1 MKRWIVTCALALGI
15 THTVLAQAKPTSVS
29 SPAGSPINSEQF
41 AQHFRALLTTGGT
54 QAVIQ
59 AVSEAVQQALKQG
72 PMNANEL
79 AQVTAPS
86 GVTLS
91 APVTPPPPV
100 APKTWV
106 DAITL
111 AGDIRY
117 RFETIKDDSKTDK
130 TKDNNEPYVRERDRI
145 RARLG
150 ADVKVNDDVKA
161 GIRLTTDEA
170 ATIGGGGDPISG
182 NQTLT
187 GGGSKKGVYLD
198 LAYID
203 WNLFGEGN
211 SELHT
216 VVGKMNNPFITFN
229 DDLVWDPDLTP
240 EGLALK
246 GSLDLFPV
254 TLLGNFGYFWIAER
268 DSNKPIT
275 MVGGQGA
282 ARVEFI
288 PEITLTVGTS
298 LYTFQNV
305 RGSDVVDYKYD
316 LGYERAVNLPSKIN
330 YPSGYG
336 NTVIKSMSGLSP
348 RAQWAYDYNVLQPF
362 AKLDM
367 WPTVFGK
374 VLPVSF
380 FAQYIQNLSVSDWNK
395 GYMYGLSVGKAKNPG
410 TFEFGASWASIKSD
424 ATLGMW
430 TDSDRWG
437 GGTDGEGAKLYA
449 KYQVLKNLQ
458 TSLTYFMDQKPL
470 SNTPQKDYDRWQI
483 DLIASF

>member
-1 MKRWIVTCALALGI
+1 MRRWFASSVLALGLCAPALAQ
-15 THTVLAQAKPTSVS
+15 TVLQTGQT
-29 SPAGSPINSEQF
+29 PAGTSINNEQF
-41 AQHFRALLTTGGT
+41 NQYFRALLTTGGT

-59 AVSEAVQQALKQG
+59 AVSDAIQQAVKQG

-79 AQVTAPS
+79 AKVTAPA
-86 GVTLS
+86 GVTGS
-91 APVTPPPPV
+91 APVAPPPPA

-111 AGDIRY
+111 LGDIRY
-117 RFETIKDDSKTDK
+117 RVETIKDDAKNDK
-130 TKDNNEPYVRERDRI
+130 TKDNNEPYVRERERI

-150 ADVKVNDDVKA
+150 AEAKVTDNVKA
-161 GIRLTTDEA
+161 VLRLTTDEA

-211 SELHT
+211 SELHA
-216 VVGKMNNPFITFN
+216 VVGKMNNPFITCN

-240 EGLALK
+240 EGAALK
-246 GSLDLFPV
+246 GSVDLSPV

-268 DSNKPIT
+268 DSNTPIT

-288 PEITLTVGTS
+288 PEISLTVGSS

-305 RGSDVVDYKYD
+305 RGADVVDYKYD
-316 LGYERAVNLPSKIN
+316 LGYERAVNLPGKVN

-348 RAQWAYDYNVLQPF
+348 RSQWAYDYNVLQPF
-362 AKLDM
+362 AKLDA

-374 VLPVSF
+374 VVPVSL

-395 GYMYGLSVGKAKNPG
+395 GFLYGGSVGKAKNPG
-410 TFEFGASWASIKSD
+410 TFELGASWASVKSD

-437 GGTDGEGAKLYA
+437 GGTDGEGAKFYA

-458 TSLTYFMDQKPL
+458 ASLTYFMDQKPL
-470 SNTPQKDYDRWQI
+470 SNTIQKDYDRWQI